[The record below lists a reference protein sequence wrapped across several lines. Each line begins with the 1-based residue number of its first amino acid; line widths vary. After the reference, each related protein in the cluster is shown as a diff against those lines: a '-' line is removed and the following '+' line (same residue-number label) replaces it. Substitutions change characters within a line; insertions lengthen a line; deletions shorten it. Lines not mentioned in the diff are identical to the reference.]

1 MAALSFLFTA
11 ARSPGAT
18 PPAAVGDLGCQ
29 RDVAYGRAAP
39 CSPVDPPGA
48 AGQILSGFALASC
61 SSAPGSAGIS
71 SEHQVAKVN
80 KY

>member
-11 ARSPGAT
+11 TRSPGAT

-61 SSAPGSAGIS
+61 SSRAWFRRNQQRTPGRKG
-71 SEHQVAKVN
+71 K
-80 KY
+80 